1 MIELHN
7 VTKVYQM
14 GLVQVRAL
22 DGVSMRVER
31 GEFVAITG
39 ASGSGKS
46 TMMHIIGALDRPSSG
61 TYRFQS
67 QPVDRLTDRHLATL
81 RNRSVGFVFQTFNL
95 INASSALN
103 NVALPLFYA
112 GRARTAEPAM
122 RALEAVGLAQ
132 RATHRPTEMSGGE
145 RQRVAI
151 ARAIV
156 NNPAVVLADEPT
168 GNLDSKTG
176 QQIMDI
182 FHQLNA
188 EGVTVIVV
196 THEPDIA
203 AQAKRVILMRDGKIV
218 GDRSTD
224 SREGPGPPPSAAN
237 RPAAQATAPY
247 LETDAVLPK
256 ARAAARAAL
265 LTVISLLVLA
275 LVPLAARDLP
285 PSRAARVTLA
295 IASLLAIGGFAG
307 GSALAIRFGRGAR
320 SELASPDP
328 SLLGRGRATA
338 AMIVGFAGAL
348 TIALAVIGLLVFTL
362 MRSG

>member
-22 DGVSMRVER
+22 DGVSVRVEP

-46 TMMHIIGALDRPSSG
+46 TMMHIIGALDRPTAG

-67 QPVDRLTDRHLATL
+67 QPVDHLTDRQLATL
-81 RNRSVGFVFQTFNL
+81 RNRRVGFVFQTFNL

-122 RALEAVGLAQ
+122 KALEAVGLAN

-182 FHQLNA
+182 FHQLNHQ
-188 EGVTVIVV
+188 GVTIILV

-203 AQAKRVILMRDGKIV
+203 AQAKRVILMRDGKIE

-224 SREGPGPPPSAAN
+224 SREGPAVPPSAAD
-237 RPAAQATAPY
+237 RPAPQTPAPE

-256 ARAAARAAL
+256 ARAAARATL
-265 LTVISLLVLA
+265 LTLISLLVLA
-275 LVPLAARDLP
+275 LLPLAAQDLP
-285 PSRAARVTLA
+285 DTRAPQVALW
-295 IASLLAIGGFAG
+295 IASLLAIGGFLG
-307 GSALAIRFGRGAR
+307 GSILAIRFGSSAR
-320 SELASPDP
+320 RELASAEP
-328 SLLGRGRATA
+328 STSGRRRATA
-338 AMIVGFAGAL
+338 AMIVGIAAML
-348 TIALAVIGLLVFTL
+348 IALAVTALFVVAQLYN
-362 MRSG
+362 R

>member
-22 DGVSMRVER
+22 DGVSMRVEP

-46 TMMHIIGALDRPSSG
+46 TMMHIIGALDRPTAG

-67 QPVDRLTDRHLATL
+67 QPVDRLTDRQLATL

-95 INASSALN
+95 INASTALH
-103 NVALPLFYA
+103 NVGLPLFYA
-112 GRARTAEPAM
+112 GRGRTTEPAM
-122 RALEAVGLAQ
+122 RALEAVGLVP

-188 EGVTVIVV
+188 EGVTIILV

-224 SREGPGPPPSAAN
+224 SREGPVH
-237 RPAAQATAPY
+237 PASPARLAPQTMAPY

-265 LTVISLLVLA
+265 LTLISLLVLG

-285 PSRAARVTLA
+285 TTRAARMALA
-295 IASLLAIGGFAG
+295 IASLLAVGGFIG

-320 SELASPDP
+320 RELASTDT
-328 SLLGRGRATA
+328 SLVGRGRATA
-338 AMIVGFAGAL
+338 AMIVGIAAML
-348 TIALAVIGLLVFTL
+348 IALAVMALFVVSLLHT
-362 MRSG
+362 R

>member
-22 DGVSMRVER
+22 DGVSVRVEP

-46 TMMHIIGALDRPSSG
+46 TMMHIIGALDRPTAG

-67 QPVDRLTDRHLATL
+67 QPVDRLNDRQLATL
-81 RNRSVGFVFQTFNL
+81 RNRRVGFVFQTFNL

-112 GRARTAEPAM
+112 GRGRTADPAM
-122 RALEAVGLAQ
+122 KALEAVGLAN
-132 RATHRPTEMSGGE
+132 RATHKPSEMSGGE

-156 NNPAVVLADEPT
+156 NSPAVVLADEPT

-188 EGVTVIVV
+188 RGVTIILV

-203 AQAKRVILMRDGKIV
+203 AQAQRVILMRDGKIE
-218 GDRSTD
+218 GDRATD
-224 SREGPGPPPSAAN
+224 SRKAPVTPPSDAD
-237 RPAAQATAPY
+237 RPAPQTVTPE
-247 LETDAVLPK
+247 LQTDAVLPK

-265 LTVISLLVLA
+265 VTLISLLVLG
-275 LVPLAARDLP
+275 LLPLAAQDLP
-285 PSRAARVTLA
+285 ATRVTRMTLA
-295 IASLLAIGGFAG
+295 ISLLLAIGGFIG
-307 GSALAIRFGRGAR
+307 GSILAIRFGRGAR
-320 SELASPDP
+320 RELASAEQ
-328 SLLGRGRATA
+328 SATGRGRATA
-338 AMIVGFAGAL
+338 AMIVGIAAML
-348 TIALAVIGLLVFTL
+348 IALAVTALFVVSLLYN
-362 MRSG
+362 R